1 MKREVLFHFQGK
13 ENVTRIVSD
22 NGTESYLSSC
32 RSFGDEAYSLG
43 ASKLNTVEKE
53 KKHVLFLFNSEDK
66 EVGRYYLG
74 KKLQGKTP
82 SELVALK
89 DSIAFF
95 ETWNPESKSWVPCVG
110 LSSNAPDPKTSLRK
124 ITISKPIANPR
135 ISDNSSDITVSL
147 KKHELSLMLFD
158 KDSEFN
164 FYSINEKTLQWGY
177 KKNGSFYNNNAAL
190 FGLSAYLW
198 ILEKL
203 SKDELC
209 WFLDFLNKRSMSIWE
224 DLQINPE
231 ELIGQIKY
239 IVPSFTLDGKQYNEM
254 KREIKFAWIDLHSFV
269 MFVNYCTYNMGDISG
284 RSILGLQSCT
294 SYDDIAALICYD
306 MGLTRKNANQD
317 SNNNKEVELPF

>member
-1 MKREVLFHFQGK
+1 MIREILDQFQGK
-13 ENVTRIVSD
+13 GNVTKVISD
-22 NGTESYLSSC
+22 NGTVSYLTQS

-89 DSIAFF
+89 DNLAFF

-124 ITISKPIANPR
+124 KAISKPIVNTR
-135 ISDNSSDITVSL
+135 TMDNTSEINASL
-147 KKHELSLMLFD
+147 KKHELSLMLFGTD
-158 KDSEFN
+158 TEFN
-164 FYSINEKTLQWGY
+164 FYSLSDRSLQWGY
-177 KKNGSFYNNNAAL
+177 KKNGSFYNNNAAI

-198 ILEKL
+198 ILEKQN
-203 SKDELC
+203 KDKLC
-209 WFLDFLNKRSMSIWE
+209 WFFDFLNKRSMSIWE
-224 DLQINPE
+224 NLQINPE
-231 ELIGQIKY
+231 GLISDIKY
-239 IVPSFTLDGKQYNEM
+239 NVPSFVLDDKQCNEM
-254 KREIKFAWIDLHSFV
+254 KREIQFAWIDLQSFL

-284 RSILGLQSCT
+284 RSVLGLQSCT

-317 SNNNKEVELPF
+317 SSNNKEVELPF